1 VRLALLITSIS
12 FTAMMVVLVI
22 VDVST
27 YGVSPLDVL
36 AVPIVGLLA
45 TALIGALRKKPR
57 DS

>member
-27 YGVSPLDVL
+27 YGVAPLDVL

-45 TALIGALRKKPR
+45 TALIGALRKRPPN
-57 DS
+57 S

>member
-36 AVPIVGLLA
+36 AVPIVALLA
-45 TALIGALRKKPR
+45 TTVIGALRKKPR

>member
-1 VRLALLITSIS
+1 MRLTLLILSVS

-36 AVPIVGLLA
+36 AVPILALLA
-45 TALIGALRKKPR
+45 TALIGALRKRPPN
-57 DS
+57 S